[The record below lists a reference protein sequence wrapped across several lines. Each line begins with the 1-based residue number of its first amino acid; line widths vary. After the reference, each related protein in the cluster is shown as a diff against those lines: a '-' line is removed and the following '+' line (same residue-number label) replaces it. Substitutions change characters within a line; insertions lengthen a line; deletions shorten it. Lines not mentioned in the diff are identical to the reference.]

1 MEAIFQLHVFVELKI
16 PGHSMYSVKN
26 FELIHRT
33 LIASIKA
40 RDLIEKPE
48 VLRNPDT
55 EAELKLK
62 Q

>member
-1 MEAIFQLHVFVELKI
+1 
-16 PGHSMYSVKN
+16 MYSVKN

-40 RDLIEKPE
+40 SDLIEKPQ